1 MSPQNAFD
9 RDRAKPSPASTF
21 RARELRNQDTLAEK
35 LAWGLLRNRQL
46 LRYKF
51 RRQVPLAN
59 VIVDFCCLS
68 LRLVIEL
75 DGAGHDC
82 ESQAKSDWQ
91 RDQLLLKQGYRVLRF
106 PNGIVLKA
114 PTEFVKKVGECI
126 AEVEQR
132 RLKELCPPANAQLK

>member
-9 RDRAKPSPASTF
+9 RDRAKPSPALTS
-21 RARELRNQDTLAEK
+21 RARELRHSDTLAEK
-35 LAWGLLRNRQL
+35 LAWGLFRNRQL

-51 RRQVPLAN
+51 RRQVPLGD

-68 LRLVIEL
+68 LKLVVEL
-75 DGAGHDC
+75 DGVGHAHDA
-82 ESQAKSDWQ
+82 QAKSDWQ
-91 RDQLLLKQGYRVLRF
+91 RDRELEEKGYRVLRF

-126 AEVEQR
+126 AELDRSRLSELR
-132 RLKELCPPANAQLK
+132 R